1 MERDEGM
8 ELVVL
13 GTELVLDDV
22 LGERKA
28 TDHLFQSRLV
38 DQSKGDK
45 VRIS

>member
-1 MERDEGM
+1 M

-13 GTELVLDDV
+13 GTEFILDDV

-28 TDHLFQSRLV
+28 TDRLFQSQLI